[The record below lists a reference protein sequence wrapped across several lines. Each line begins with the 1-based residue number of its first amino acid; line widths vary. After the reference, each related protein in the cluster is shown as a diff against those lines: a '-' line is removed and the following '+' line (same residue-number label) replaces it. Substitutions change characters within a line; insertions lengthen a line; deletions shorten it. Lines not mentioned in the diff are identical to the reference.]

1 MPFYNCFC
9 PNTLL
14 SNDAKKRIAE
24 GITDIHCGL
33 TGAPRQFVHV
43 IFSEYRGEDAYSAG
57 GPSKACLVRGFIR
70 AGRAQEVKEELLRK
84 LSTLWMQEAGT
95 SPENLLVS
103 LSENPGTNAMEGGV
117 LLPHPKDDATWLRG
131 HQH

>member
-9 PNTLL
+9 PASFL
-14 SNDAKKRIAE
+14 SNDAKKRIAR

-43 IFSEYRGEDAYSAG
+43 IFSEYTSENGFSAG
-57 GPSKACLVRGFIR
+57 EPSRASLVRGFIR
-70 AGRAQEVKEELLRK
+70 VGRTQEVKEELLREI
-84 LSTLWMQEAGT
+84 SELWIREAGT
-95 SPENLLVS
+95 PPENLLVS

-117 LLPHPKDDATWLRG
+117 LLPHPKDDEAWLRE